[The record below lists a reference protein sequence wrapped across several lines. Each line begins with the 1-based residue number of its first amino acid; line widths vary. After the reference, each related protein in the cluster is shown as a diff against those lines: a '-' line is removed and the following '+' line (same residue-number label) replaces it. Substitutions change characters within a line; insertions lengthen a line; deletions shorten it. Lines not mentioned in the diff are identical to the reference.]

1 MLGRVA
7 AGLAVLAMLAALGC
21 GREAG
26 DVRSTLLETIADLEA
41 IARDEIAILD
51 ELSGRPDTR
60 SRHEV
65 WRQRL
70 DEARDTLDRL
80 AELRA
85 EIDAS
90 TEAQLAG
97 DAGRHALS
105 VVDEIRR
112 AMDERIQRL
121 QAEFGRQRIT

>member
-1 MLGRVA
+1 MLGRAA

-21 GREAG
+21 GRDAG
-26 DVRSTLLETIADLEA
+26 EVRGPLLRTIADLEA

-97 DAGRHALS
+97 DAGRYALS
-105 VVDEIRR
+105 VVEEIRR

>member
-112 AMDERIQRL
+112 ATEERIQRL
-121 QAEFGRQRIT
+121 QVEFGRQRIT

>member
-7 AGLAVLAMLAALGC
+7 AGLAALAMLAAFGC
-21 GREAG
+21 ERDAG
-26 DVRSTLLETIADLEA
+26 DVRGSLLETIADLEA

-70 DEARDTLDRL
+70 DEARDTLDEL
-80 AELRA
+80 AALRA

-90 TEAQLAG
+90 TEAELAG
-97 DAGRHALS
+97 DAGRRALS
-105 VVDEIRR
+105 VVEEIRR
-112 AMDERIQRL
+112 ATGERIQRL
-121 QAEFGRQRIT
+121 QVEFGRQRIT

>member
-1 MLGRVA
+1 MLGRAA
-7 AGLAVLAMLAALGC
+7 AGLAALAMLAAFGC
-21 GREAG
+21 EREPDG
-26 DVRSTLLETIADLEA
+26 VRGSLLETIAELEA

-51 ELSGRPDTR
+51 ELSGRADTR

-70 DEARDTLDRL
+70 DEARGTLDEL
-80 AELRA
+80 AALRA

-105 VVDEIRR
+105 VVEEIRR
-112 AMDERIQRL
+112 ATGERIQRL